1 MGLLTLTEFQ
11 TEILAGLGNRGDIP
25 LPRISTALNL
35 AQSRVARAYNFSEMA
50 LLSFAQ
56 MNFTG
61 VQAVDKY
68 LVPPPN
74 LKNIHSFVLLDTSAG
89 SASLGQSQKV
99 TEKPWRWF
107 DKQFPAPEWLAPGWP
122 TIYARWGQVIV
133 MVPTPQMQFTA
144 QLRYIGYPRPF
155 LSQANGNSNFMLQT
169 SDFEYKDDILIAYSL
184 AYLFESLG
192 RPDRAQYFEEL
203 GKTKLD
209 EAIEKDDDRPDI
221 EVSRDMPELNAALLG
236 PYWASPWISSSSYN
250 P

>member
-1 MGLLTLTEFQ
+1 MGLLQLSDFQ
-11 TEILAGLGNRGDIP
+11 GEILAGLGNRGDIA
-25 LPRISTALNL
+25 LSRIVVALNL

-50 LLSFAQ
+50 LTSFAQ

-61 VQAVDKY
+61 VQSVDKY

-74 LKNIHSFVLLDTSAG
+74 LKNIHSLVLLDTSAG

-99 TEKPWRWF
+99 VEKPWRWF

-144 QLRYIGYPRPF
+144 QLRYISYPRPF
-155 LSQANGNSNFMLQT
+155 STTAPNNLQQA
-169 SDFEYKDDILIAYSL
+169 SDFEYKDDILVAYSL

-236 PYWASPWISSSSYN
+236 PYWAN
-250 P
+250 PFIAYSNQYGV